1 MKDDLYPEIEPYEM
15 GYLNL
20 DGLHQMYWEESGNP
34 EGVPVVVLH
43 GGPGAGTS
51 PSLRRFFDP
60 SYYRIILFDQ
70 RGAGKS
76 LPHGELKDNTTPH
89 LIADMEK
96 LRDHLGIQQWYVF
109 GGSWGTTL
117 GIAYAEAHPERCLGL
132 ILRGIFLCRKSE
144 IEWFLWG
151 AQTLFPEEFRKLI
164 SPLASEDRKDWQS
177 ILKAYYKLLTNPDS
191 VACMAAAKVWSCYEG
206 SMSTLLPNSVV
217 VNDFSQD
224 NLALGLARIEAHY
237 FSHDIFLPENDLL
250 NKIDRIRHIPGVIVH
265 GRYDVVCPIVSAD
278 DVVQK
283 WPEVDY
289 RVIPDAGHSARE
301 PGIRRELVKT
311 MEEFK
316 FRNQKQ
322 ERKCVS

>member
-1 MKDDLYPEIEPYEM
+1 MKDDLYPEIEPYET

-34 EGVPVVVLH
+34 EGVPVVALH

-51 PSLRRFFDP
+51 PFLRRFFDP
-60 SYYRIILFDQ
+60 SYYRIILYDQ

-76 LPHGELKDNTTPH
+76 LPHGELKENTTPH

-96 LRDHLGIQQWYVF
+96 LRGHLGIQQWYVF

-117 GIAYAEAHPERCLGL
+117 GIAYAEAYPEQCLGL
-132 ILRGIFLCRKSE
+132 VLRGIFLCRKSE

-151 AQTLFPEEFRKLI
+151 ARTFFPEEFRKLI
-164 SPLASEDRKDWQS
+164 SPLAPKDRKDWQS
-177 ILKAYYKLLTNPDS
+177 ILKAYYKLLTDPDPD
-191 VACMAAAKVWSCYEG
+191 VCMAAAKVWSCYEG
-206 SMSTLLPNSVV
+206 SMSTLLPNPEV

-224 NLALGLARIEAHY
+224 NLALGLARLEAHY

-265 GRYDVVCPIVSAD
+265 GRYDAVCPIVSAD

-289 RVIPDAGHSARE
+289 RVIPDAGHSTRE
-301 PGIRRELVKT
+301 PRIRRELVKA

-316 FRNQKQ
+316 LRNQKQ
-322 ERKCVS
+322 ERKYI